1 MGNGCG
7 CGTGPGLTYSV
18 ASKAEHS
25 ISVDAGAAR
34 RSMAGLKREKWVER
48 VVDTS
53 AGPVPI
59 VYTALSAR
67 DIVGGWKVR
76 WGIGRMSHRIEPG
89 LYGIG
94 NPDADSPVFVTAN
107 YKLSF
112 DALRKELSGIS
123 GWIIVLDTKGVN
135 VWCAAGKGTF
145 GTAEL
150 VKRVFSTGIG
160 SIVKQK
166 RLIVPQLG
174 AVGIAAHEV
183 EKLTGFR
190 VVYGPVRACDI
201 KEFLEN
207 NLRKNERMRTVYF
220 PLSERLAVA
229 PIEIVQSFKYVAA
242 IFAVLGIFS
251 VIEQRAVTSGIVTGF
266 LPFLGAALS
275 GTVLFPA
282 LLPYLPFRSFAAKGY
297 VLGLALAALFVILS
311 HMGPVPAAVHLLLL
325 PPIVSFLALNFT
337 GASTYTSLTGTKL
350 ELSISLPLLG
360 VSAAAGIIL
369 KIGFLVKSLIA

>member
-7 CGTGPGLTYSV
+7 CGTGPRLTYSAV
-18 ASKAEHS
+18 PKADHS
-25 ISVDAGAAR
+25 VSVDAGTGHR
-34 RSMAGLKREKWVER
+34 NIEGLKNQKWVER
-48 VVDTS
+48 FVDTA

-59 VYTALSAR
+59 VHTALSFN
-67 DIVGGWKVR
+67 DVVGGWKVR
-76 WGIGRMSHRIEPG
+76 WGIGRMSYRVEPG

-94 NPDADSPVFVTAN
+94 NPDAESHVFVTAN

-112 DALRKELSGIS
+112 DALRRELPGIS

-160 SIVKQK
+160 SIVTHK

-174 AVGIAAHEV
+174 AVGISAHEV
-183 EKLTGFR
+183 EKLTGFK
-190 VVYGPVRACDI
+190 VVYGPVRARDI
-201 KEFLEN
+201 KEFLES
-207 NLRKNERMRTVYF
+207 NLRKTERMRTVYF

-229 PIEIVQSFKYVAA
+229 PVEIVQSFKYAAA
-242 IFAVLGIFS
+242 IFVIFGIFS
-251 VIEQRAVTSGIVTGF
+251 AIEQRAVTSGIVTGF
-266 LPFLGAALS
+266 LPFLGAVFS

-297 VLGLALAALFVILS
+297 VLGLALAALFVGVS
-311 HMGPVPAAVHLLLL
+311 RMAVVPAAFHLLLL
-325 PPIVSFLALNFT
+325 PPIVSFLSLNFT

-350 ELSISLPLLG
+350 ELTISLPLLG
-360 VSAAAGIIL
+360 VSAAAGVIV